1 MCSYSDM
8 TDAEDHAQERF
19 LTEELAKGLSHER
32 ALSISYARLC
42 GRISAILTTESRNME
57 SDVEARRR
65 AIVARLNRV

>member
-8 TDAEDHAQERF
+8 MDAENNAQKRF
-19 LTEELAKGLSHER
+19 LAEALAKGDSHTM
-32 ALSISYARLC
+32 ALSVSYARLC
-42 GRISAILTTESRNME
+42 GLMSAILVTESRNME